1 MILKIFYSNIMEP
14 RRRCLYQMSLRQK
27 HQELYRPIDY
37 IKKYLGGDIPHDGL
51 ASQSLTTMSI
61 RPNINY
67 EAQNYPVVDNTV
79 CNSSLLSRQA
89 VGDIVSVEKKT
100 DFIQQHEKINV
111 NLQIT
116 KITTHISNFDFE
128 EEFEVI

>member
-67 EAQNYPVVDNTV
+67 DYSDLWIIPIISCFVRRSLYFNLKNRNYSCT
-79 CNSSLLSRQA
+79 
-89 VGDIVSVEKKT
+89 
-100 DFIQQHEKINV
+100 
-111 NLQIT
+111 
-116 KITTHISNFDFE
+116 
-128 EEFEVI
+128 

>member
-1 MILKIFYSNIMEP
+1 MPQEVGAKRIP
-14 RRRCLYQMSLRQK
+14 RIRVMATVGFITMSSS
-27 HQELYRPIDY
+27 I
-37 IKKYLGGDIPHDGL
+37 

-61 RPNINY
+61 RPNITY
-67 EAQNYPVVDNTV
+67 EAQNYSVVDNTV
-79 CNSSLLSRQA
+79 CNSSLLSRRA

-116 KITTHISNFDFE
+116 KITKHISNFDFE
-128 EEFEVI
+128 EEFEEI